1 MFFGFNSSIYETLKE
16 DYTDKYEYIYPD
28 ITVDKNLFSSNKFGK
43 LDLQSNYQVKKYE
56 TSKFTNF
63 FINDFDWSYKILNN
77 SVFNSQLLGNVKNIN
92 YETKNIDIYKKDT
105 TSEIYGAL
113 GYLTR

>member
-1 MFFGFNSSIYETLKE
+1 MFFGFNSSIYETLRE

-56 TSKFTNF
+56 TSKKMEK
-63 FINDFDWSYKILNN
+63 KIPKI
-77 SVFNSQLLGNVKNIN
+77 FPKIFGIFLLI
-92 YETKNIDIYKKDT
+92 
-105 TSEIYGAL
+105 
-113 GYLTR
+113 